1 MGIKGLPEQLKHY
14 HRDSRVEQF
23 RGALA
28 SFFILCFLP
37 LHFAIFL
44 HRFFV
49 CINTCEPFFDVV
61 AFLRVCVSL
70 DFTSDEKLTDKNNAH
85 MHAL

>member
-1 MGIKGLPEQLKHY
+1 LYKLL
-14 HRDSRVEQF
+14 
-23 RGALA
+23 
-28 SFFILCFLP
+28 
-37 LHFAIFL
+37 
-44 HRFFV
+44 
-49 CINTCEPFFDVV
+49 CEPFFDVV

>member
-1 MGIKGLPEQLKHY
+1 M
-14 HRDSRVEQF
+14 
-23 RGALA
+23 
-28 SFFILCFLP
+28 
-37 LHFAIFL
+37 
-44 HRFFV
+44 RFFCIDFV
-49 CINTCEPFFDVV
+49 CCINTCEPFFDVV